1 MGSAPLRPSDEAPA
15 PQRRSCP
22 ACLHHSPRRARP
34 CRLGPQAA
42 VCCAAAVRPAPWS
55 VRASPSCAAPH
66 PASRRQRTP
75 PTLTLASVCPQKGR
89 AGRTPQSRLVP
100 ASMAA
105 PSARQV
111 ASLAPC
117 KPPRLPLLRGL
128 RGTFGPAAG
137 VESRDGV
144 CPRPLGESEPDRKT
158 TSQRDCL
165 IFNRRAEHFAR
176 SAVFLEGEFPPAQ
189 VGTGGSI
196 TKPLVRGVTAA
207 A

>member
-1 MGSAPLRPSDEAPA
+1 MRPSDEAPA

-75 PTLTLASVCPQKGR
+75 PTLTLASVRRQKGR

-137 VESRDGV
+137 AESRDGV
-144 CPRPLGESEPDRKT
+144 CPRVNPTPGSWW
-158 TSQRDCL
+158 SVG
-165 IFNRRAEHFAR
+165 RRAETVCSLDGVRPSAGR
-176 SAVFLEGEFPPAQ
+176 SSLLEGVIAPRRKYRRWSPD
-189 VGTGGSI
+189 
-196 TKPLVRGVTAA
+196 
-207 A
+207 